1 MNLATKLT
9 RRLHSFRLSIR
20 AVAEEARTEAQQAA
34 IQDLLQTIEHQ
45 QRMIDASPS
54 LRDPVGQPSR
64 SLFNFAGMI
73 YQGDFFDVP
82 ASRTKALRVA
92 ASAWGKA
99 HGVKLSVSKLPGDLG
114 ARCTRMDGPMD
125 PDGDTF

>member
-9 RRLHSFRLSIR
+9 RRLHSYRLIIR
-20 AVAEEARTEAQQAA
+20 ALSNEARTDAQQAFFR
-34 IQDLLQTIEHQ
+34 DFLETIELQ
-45 QRMIDASPS
+45 QRMIDTSHC
-54 LRDPVGQPSR
+54 LRDPIGQPSR
-64 SLFNFAGMI
+64 SFFNFAGMI

-114 ARCTRMDGPMD
+114 ARCTRMDGPVD